1 MNILHLSKF
10 VYSNKSTMNLK
21 ECFDDKSLKPKAR
34 TEKLSA
40 WILSDP
46 KKISELL
53 GFAKTSKDPVKASCI
68 EVIEYATKEKPAV
81 CSALC
86 FDFVVG
92 NLGEKSPSIKREA
105 ARVIG
110 NTAHLFPTK
119 IESALTGLLNNSE
132 HEGTV
137 VRWAA
142 AFALGEII
150 KLKTSLNK
158 DLIPVAEAI
167 CEREEK
173 NSIQKIYQTALKKIQ
188 K

>member
-1 MNILHLSKF
+1 
-10 VYSNKSTMNLK
+10 MNLPEIFK
-21 ECFDDKSLKPKAR
+21 DKSIKPKDR

-40 WILSDP
+40 WISSD
-46 KKISELL
+46 SANVAELL
-53 GFAKTSKDPVKASCI
+53 EFAKSSKDPVKASCI
-68 EVIEYATKEKPAV
+68 EVVEYATKTKPQV
-81 CSALC
+81 CSADF
-86 FDFVVG
+86 FDFASES
-92 NLGEKSPSIKREA
+92 LAEKSPAVKREA

-110 NTAHLFPTK
+110 NVAQAYPKK

-142 AFALGEII
+142 AFAIGEII
-150 KLKTSLNK
+150 KLKTPLNK

-173 NSIQKIYQTALKKIQ
+173 NSIQKIYLTALKKVT